1 MNNVLYR
8 NAEKKSYFFYP
19 TILGISFNSDI
30 LFLQVMVSTDND

>member
-8 NAEKKSYFFYP
+8 NAEKSYFFYP
-19 TILGISFNSDI
+19 TILGLSFNSDI